1 MEDSTY
7 IICPADSAFSSGA
20 TAELHISTM
29 PTDAP
34 ESGPGSRQADMTCD
48 AILVF
53 MTIVFILYIRKALE
67 ILPLTAGCLLRW
79 KENLNLEFNVKN
91 SRSRDTLAAILYPA
105 VCIMAYRYGI
115 VRTSFLQ
122 EIHPAAALA
131 AIAGATVIFML
142 FRALMSRIMRP
153 SHIGAKTWKAA
164 DKAFCTYFI
173 PAAVLS
179 LIVSW
184 IQELCGVEAGTIKM
198 TILYIWGSIWLVFL
212 FRKLQ
217 IFKNSCSLLS
227 AILYLCS
234 LEILPMAVLAAAA
247 LLP

>member
-1 MEDSTY
+1 MIYQEIFVLKMQNLIKDLK
-7 IICPADSAFSSGA
+7 I
-20 TAELHISTM
+20 H
-29 PTDAP
+29 
-34 ESGPGSRQADMTCD
+34 
-48 AILVF
+48 
-53 MTIVFILYIRKALE
+53 LYIHGAFACPDL
-67 ILPLTAGCLLRW
+67 LPGGDIPVHVGQDERYIAASSD
-79 KENLNLEFNVKN
+79 LEFNVKN

-184 IQELCGVEAGTIKM
+184 IQELCGVEAGTIRM